1 MSRFMPLVLDDA
13 DALDSVEDVWNRL
26 WAVTRPLP
34 PMLEYRWVRTWWEIH
49 RRAGKL
55 LIVIL
60 IDGDG
65 QARGLAPLTRA
76 VPMATRPTFRIAVR
90 PLDEYI
96 AGLGSANFRHR
107 CRRALRAGVEAGV
120 ELVTATR
127 PAQIAELFAVLR
139 GLHQQRWS
147 RRGH

>member
-65 QARGLAPLTRA
+65 QARGLAPLYLRRDCA
-76 VPMATRPTFRIAVR
+76 D
-90 PLDEYI
+90 PLRLLRTVHFLGTGEREADE
-96 AGLGSANFRHR
+96 
-107 CRRALRAGVEAGV
+107 
-120 ELVTATR
+120 
-127 PAQIAELFAVLR
+127 
-139 GLHQQRWS
+139 
-147 RRGH
+147 